1 MAIEMP
7 VVTSCQIENCGYNVA
22 KKCHAKAITVGDSF
36 DPECDTFLES
46 NLHIREIR
54 RTAGVGACKVTA
66 CRFNRNFDCGA
77 DSIAIGKASGKIQCL
92 NYLPKSE

>member
-1 MAIEMP
+1 MKKMAIEMP

-66 CRFNRNFDCGA
+66 CRFNHL
-77 DSIAIGKASGKIQCL
+77 IGKQNLPVFILYFKLIVRQC
-92 NYLPKSE
+92 PV